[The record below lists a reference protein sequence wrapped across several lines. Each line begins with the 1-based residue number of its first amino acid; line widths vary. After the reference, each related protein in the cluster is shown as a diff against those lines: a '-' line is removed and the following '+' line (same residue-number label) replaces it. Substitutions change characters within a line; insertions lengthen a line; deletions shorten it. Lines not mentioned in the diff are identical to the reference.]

1 MMWKKALKVA
11 GFLALSIVVFN
22 LYLLFDRT
30 FITHTS
36 FTFEFMKNIMQPAFL
51 GAWLAVVC
59 SFMRSNGKTD
69 GKQTDGRK
77 R

>member
-36 FTFEFMKNIMQPAFL
+36 FTF
-51 GAWLAVVC
+51 
-59 SFMRSNGKTD
+59 
-69 GKQTDGRK
+69 
-77 R
+77 

>member
-30 FITHTS
+30 FITHTL

-51 GAWLAVVC
+51 GACLAVVF

-69 GKQTDGRK
+69 GKQTDGMK